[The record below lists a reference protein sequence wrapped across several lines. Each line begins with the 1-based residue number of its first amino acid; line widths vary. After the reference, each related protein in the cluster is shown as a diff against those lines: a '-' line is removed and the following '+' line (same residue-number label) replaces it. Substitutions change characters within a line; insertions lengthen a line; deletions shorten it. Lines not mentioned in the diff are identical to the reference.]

1 MKRGDYLGMKVRLL
15 KDMTIPIQ
23 YLPDGQMLPVKF
35 TTSEEFVVER
45 DFRYSES
52 DGIRVALSDGSWM
65 ALTSE
70 QFKDMFGSDVLRR
83 LDAIRYDDDKE
94 VGADG

>member
-1 MKRGDYLGMKVRLL
+1 MKRGDYLGMRVRLL
-15 KDMTIPIQ
+15 KDMTIPIE
-23 YLPDGQMLPVKF
+23 YLPDCQMLPVKF
-35 TTSEEFVVER
+35 TTADKFVVER

-52 DGIRVALSDGSWM
+52 DGIRVALSDGSWL

-70 QFKDMFGSDVLRR
+70 QFKDMFGSDALAR
-83 LDAIRYDDDKE
+83 LDAIRYDDDEE